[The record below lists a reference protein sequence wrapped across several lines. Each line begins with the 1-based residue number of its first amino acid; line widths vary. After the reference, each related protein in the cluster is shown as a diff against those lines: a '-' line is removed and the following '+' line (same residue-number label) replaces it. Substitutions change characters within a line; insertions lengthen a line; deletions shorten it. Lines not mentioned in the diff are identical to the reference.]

1 MRNLLTFKNSSY
13 YSKRRK
19 QEPTIA
25 GEAFQA
31 LMDLCF
37 DRADCFSL
45 HRCGW
50 EKAWDGT
57 LEQALRPFCLGEY
70 LSYARIQRYDGEF
83 REKCY
88 VYRASRKAKA
98 IFLQHW
104 THLFDREIS
113 RAPAGHDAYLRE
125 KYAAYDK
132 AAEAASERVGEFL
145 DHAPRDLS
153 DAAFHAFLREAY
165 REAETLRKQVFS
177 ERDYYANMEDPCF
190 FDNGVLFLET
200 VTHETLCFADADDP
214 AFAAAL
220 RRLGDWAEER
230 TSRPPVRLEAMDGY
244 RRYGL

>member
-25 GEAFQA
+25 GEAFQT

-50 EKAWDGT
+50 EKAWDGA

-113 RAPAGHDAYLRE
+113 RAPA
-125 KYAAYDK
+125 
-132 AAEAASERVGEFL
+132 
-145 DHAPRDLS
+145 
-153 DAAFHAFLREAY
+153 
-165 REAETLRKQVFS
+165 
-177 ERDYYANMEDPCF
+177 
-190 FDNGVLFLET
+190 
-200 VTHETLCFADADDP
+200 
-214 AFAAAL
+214 
-220 RRLGDWAEER
+220 
-230 TSRPPVRLEAMDGY
+230 
-244 RRYGL
+244 

>member
-1 MRNLLTFKNSSY
+1 MRNLLTFQDGSY
-13 YSKRRK
+13 YPKRRK

-50 EKAWDGT
+50 EKAWDGA
-57 LEQALRPFCLGEY
+57 LEQALRPYLVGEY

-104 THLFDREIS
+104 THLFDREKS

-125 KYAAYDK
+125 KYAAYDR
-132 AAEAASERVGEFL
+132 AAEAAADRVGEYL
-145 DHAPRDLS
+145 EHAPRDLS
-153 DAAFHAFLREAY
+153 DAVFNAVLRDAY
-165 REAETLRKQVFS
+165 REAEEIRQKVFS
-177 ERDYYANMEDPCF
+177 ERDFYSTMEDPCF
-190 FDNGVLFLET
+190 FQNGVLFLET
-200 VTHETLCFADADDP
+200 VTHETLCFADGDDP

-220 RRLGDWAEER
+220 RCLGDWVVG
-230 TSRPPVRLEAMDGY
+230 TTDRPPIQLEAMDGY
-244 RRYGL
+244 RRYSL